1 MVTGPSHPCQELWKQ
16 NKRAKENKRDGEDKP
31 RNRLL
36 TTEDTLTVTSGEEGG
51 GGGTGD
57 RDEGRTCR
65 DEHVLS
71 YWTVHPE
78 LTSHCVLTGIKIIE

>member
-1 MVTGPSHPCQELWKQ
+1 MCPKLYMYG
-16 NKRAKENKRDGEDKP
+16 DKAGD
-31 RNRLL
+31 RLL

-57 RDEGRTCR
+57 GDEGRTCR

-71 YWTVHPE
+71 HRTVHPE
-78 LTSHCVLTGIKIIE
+78 LTSHCVVTGIKIIE